1 MIQGILADP
10 IRLRR
15 IIKQFAKFIIVGG
28 INTGIDFLVLNTL
41 IYITGIESGPSLFLL
56 NSTSFSVAV
65 INSYFMNK
73 RWTFQ
78 DKTKTEQVTVKF
90 SAFFIISIIG
100 LVINGLVLT
109 SITTYIAP
117 FFGLSA
123 LLWANFAKLFATG
136 FSLVWNFIGYKLFV
150 FKK

>member
-1 MIQGILADP
+1 MGMENWNKERF
-10 IRLRR
+10 IRVIR
-15 IIKQFAKFIIVGG
+15 QFAKFVIVGG
-28 INTGIDFLVLNTL
+28 INTGIDFLILNTL
-41 IYITGIESGPSLFLL
+41 IYITGIETGRGIFVL
-56 NSTSFSVAV
+56 NSISFSVAV

-100 LVINGLVLT
+100 LVINSIVLT
-109 SITTYIAP
+109 SITTYIPP

-123 LLWANFAKLFATG
+123 VLWANIAKLFATG